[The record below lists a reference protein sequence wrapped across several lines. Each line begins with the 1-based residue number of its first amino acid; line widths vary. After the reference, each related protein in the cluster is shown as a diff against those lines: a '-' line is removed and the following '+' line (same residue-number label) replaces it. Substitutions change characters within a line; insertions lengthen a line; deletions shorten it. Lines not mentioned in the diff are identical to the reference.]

1 MSDDYEIVPE
11 LLEAV
16 EQQLASKQTAYVSQT
31 LKRLVKARLEEDE
44 AKHQIAFCLGKT
56 MDRMLKSGRS
66 FDERHYQ
73 ERLSALPLANE
84 EEPSDSDR
92 SLCR

>member
-44 AKHQIAFCLGKT
+44 AKHQIAFCLG
-56 MDRMLKSGRS
+56 
-66 FDERHYQ
+66 
-73 ERLSALPLANE
+73 
-84 EEPSDSDR
+84 
-92 SLCR
+92 

>member
-1 MSDDYEIVPE
+1 MSAEESELVPD
-11 LLEAV
+11 LLDAV

-31 LKRLVKARLEEDE
+31 LKRLIKDGLDEEE

-56 MDRMLKSGRS
+56 MDRMVKSGRG

-73 ERLSALPLANE
+73 ERLGELPLATE
-84 EEPSDSDR
+84 E
-92 SLCR
+92 

>member
-1 MSDDYEIVPE
+1 MTTTMSESHEIVPD

-16 EQQLASKQTAYVSQT
+16 EQQLTSKQTAYVSQT
-31 LKRLVKARLEEDE
+31 LKRLVKAGLEEDE

-56 MDRMLKSGRS
+56 MDRMLKSGRG

-73 ERLSALPLANE
+73 ERLSELPLEAESTE
-84 EEPSDSDR
+84 ED
-92 SLCR
+92 